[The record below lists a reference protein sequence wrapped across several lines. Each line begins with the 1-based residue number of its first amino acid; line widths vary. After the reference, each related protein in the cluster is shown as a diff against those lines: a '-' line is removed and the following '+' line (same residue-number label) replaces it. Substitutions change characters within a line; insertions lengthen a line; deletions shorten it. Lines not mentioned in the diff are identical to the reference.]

1 MKDEPDWTLS
11 QASPRRRFLFR
22 LATYLVAY
30 LAGIVSC
37 IAFTPVELVLAD
49 KLLAGVYLWFS
60 LPGFLFFF
68 LGYETEAALFL
79 YVGWAGLSAMALGI
93 ASVFLK
99 WSQFA
104 TLRPWLLAFPIGF
117 VGAMGAFYTIAASI

>member
-79 YVGWAGLSAMALGI
+79 YVG
-93 ASVFLK
+93 
-99 WSQFA
+99 
-104 TLRPWLLAFPIGF
+104 
-117 VGAMGAFYTIAASI
+117 